1 MVESMQSPE
10 SRFRC
15 YRFLLILSFALS
27 ADLVFSAVVLAQT
40 NDSRLNPQFDQRLD
54 DARAKL
60 EQERLSALSDKQ
72 KLLSQQLSL
81 YRTKLNEDIKALPR
95 YKGTDNSSFIDALKE
110 DTQSRIDSANAV
122 FQRESKEIN
131 DLYAQK
137 QANILSSGNNLR
149 DLMVS
154 QRGSNK
160 VVSNGTSLYVRN
172 YINYGGVDNQPVRPM
187 IWPGGQ

>member
-1 MVESMQSPE
+1 MQNPDC
-10 SRFRC
+10 RFC
-15 YRFLLILSFALS
+15 WFRFLLILSFALS
-27 ADLVFSAVVLAQT
+27 ADLAFSAGVSAQT
-40 NDSRLNPQFDQRLD
+40 NDTSLNPQFDQRLD
-54 DARAKL
+54 EAQAKL
-60 EQERLSALSDKQ
+60 EQERLNALSDKQ

-81 YRTKLNEDIKALPR
+81 YRTKLNEDIKALPK
-95 YKGTDNSSFIDALKE
+95 YKGTDNSGFIDALKE

-172 YINYGGVDNQPVRPM
+172 YINYGGVDSQSVRPM